1 MAQPIEDF
9 LERELLFVE
18 EMARPFAA
26 RYPANAKHLVAE
38 PGANADP
45 HLERLIEG
53 FALLAGRIRYK
64 LDSDFPELTASLLQ
78 ILYPHLGLII
88 PSMAIAQVN
97 APPAGTDLRRGWKL

>member
-9 LERELLFVE
+9 LERELVFLE
-18 EMARPFAA
+18 EMAQPFAA

-45 HLERLIEG
+45 HLERMIEG
-53 FALLAGRIRYK
+53 FALLAGRIRFK
-64 LDSDFPELTASLLQ
+64 LDSDFPVLTESLLQ

-88 PSMAIAQVN
+88 PSMA
-97 APPAGTDLRRGWKL
+97 LSRR